1 MSAPSH
7 RHKMNKNRE
16 KDTILIDT
24 GIEKK
29 SFLMI
34 RKTPLCSGCGF
45 GMGVGIGVVATGDI
59 DYF

>member
-1 MSAPSH
+1 
-7 RHKMNKNRE
+7 MNKNRE